1 MAEKP
6 KRLQQVLILVSTIA
20 FVGSTGLGA
29 VSLFTTNP
37 KANIDQA
44 NKVAEKSR
52 EEQLQ
57 VQIRGYE
64 SVLKREPENQSAL
77 EGLVKLQLQVGNLQ
91 AAVAPLENLVKLNPN
106 VESYKL
112 LLAEVK
118 KRSVST
124 EKPKPK

>member
-6 KRLQQVLILVSTIA
+6 KRLQQVLILLSTIA

-37 KANIDQA
+37 QANIDQSK
-44 NKVAEKSR
+44 KVAEKSR

-64 SVLKREPENQSAL
+64 SVLQREPENQAAL
-77 EGLVKLQLQVGNLQ
+77 VGLVQLRLEIKDLQG
-91 AAVAPLENLVKLNPN
+91 AIAPLEKLVKLNPN

-124 EKPKPK
+124 EKPK

>member
-6 KRLQQVLILVSTIA
+6 KRLQQVLILVSGIA
-20 FVGSTGLGA
+20 FVASTALGA

-37 KANIDQA
+37 KEKIDNA
-44 NKVAEKSR
+44 KIATEKSR
-52 EEQLQ
+52 EEQLKS
-57 VQIRGYE
+57 QIRGYE

-91 AAVAPLENLVKLNPN
+91 AAVPPLEKLVKLNPN

>member
-29 VSLFTTNP
+29 VSLFTNNP
-37 KANIDQA
+37 KEKIDNA
-44 NKVAEKSR
+44 KLASEKSR

-57 VQIRGYE
+57 SQIRGYE
-64 SVLKREPENQSAL
+64 SVLQREPENQSAL

-91 AAVAPLENLVKLNPN
+91 AAVAPLEKLVKLNPN

-124 EKPKPK
+124 EKPKEK